1 LARFEEMTMR
11 RLGGAAF
18 GAAALT
24 MLFAAQSQAA
34 CINTTTIL
42 PPAFGQGAG
51 SGCALIAT
59 GSTAKVV
66 FAFQS
71 AQDTDTVLFD
81 GATSDPIIVNHTTP
95 LGSVVTLGT
104 TTGETLRFI
113 FNDLTSDAFA
123 DAAAGGPSGFTGAV
137 TAMPAALGGSAASEG
152 YLNADPA
159 SAADDIPHTAYAE
172 LTTGTGPVTSASASL
187 FCNDPSIGGGACAPS
202 GRPDVVL
209 SAAVVKAMNA
219 IDNNSADW
227 LLVGFEDRL
236 NQVPRATQTD
246 EDFNDLIFAFYLGD
260 PKPIPEPASL
270 ALLGSALA
278 GFGVIRRRRKGS

>member
-1 LARFEEMTMR
+1 MW

-18 GAAALT
+18 AAAALA

-51 SGCALIAT
+51 PGCALTAT
-59 GSTAKVV
+59 GSSAKVV

-71 AQDTDTVLFD
+71 TQDTDTVLFD
-81 GATSDPIIVNHTTP
+81 GAASDPIIVNQTTP
-95 LGSVVTLGT
+95 LGNVVTLGT
-104 TTGETLRFI
+104 TAGETLQFI

-123 DAAAGGPSGFTGAV
+123 DAAAGGPSGFTGAL
-137 TAMPAALGGSAASEG
+137 TAMPAVTGGAPAASEG

-159 SAADDIPHTAYAE
+159 SAADDIAHTAYAE

-187 FCNDPSIGGGACAPS
+187 FCNDPGISGGACAPS

-209 SAAVVKAMNA
+209 SAAVVGAMNA

-236 NQVPRATQTD
+236 NQVPREAQTD

-270 ALLGSALA
+270 TLLGSALA

>member
-18 GAAALT
+18 AAAALA

-51 SGCALIAT
+51 VGCALVAT
-59 GSTAKVV
+59 GTTAKVV
-66 FAFQS
+66 FAYVS
-71 AQDTDTVLFD
+71 AADTDTVLFD
-81 GATSDPIIVNHTTP
+81 GAASNPIIVNHTTP
-95 LGSVVTLGT
+95 LGTVVTLGT

-137 TAMPAALGGSAASEG
+137 TAVLGGAPAASEG

-236 NQVPRATQTD
+236 NDVPRSAQTD

-270 ALLGSALA
+270 ALLGAALA
-278 GFGVIRRRRKGS
+278 GFGVIRRRRNAA